1 MVHGFPPFVYAF
13 ATRRLGSSAYFDLDS
28 LWSIR
33 HARTTA
39 RISGELRRCDRAGVA
54 RLADDP
60 GAEHGCVER
69 SVAFGPALPTA
80 PLDPGNLFER
90 GDVEVACAHLTVSQY
105 GVCDPWYAIFMYCIP
120 FLVLVRYPCW
130 NSQGL
135 KQEFFP
141 AASRRYRYRRLPRS
155 ETIQTSARGGLRR
168 CPSIDR
174 RVETRAKISD
184 AVERDHAPISAP
196 RNWT

>member
-1 MVHGFPPFVYAF
+1 MLLQHGGWVAPPTSISTLRGQFG
-13 ATRRLGSSAYFDLDS
+13 TRGQPRVFRENCGGVIELVLPERPTIQGLNMGALNAASAKMAS
-28 LWSIR
+28 
-33 HARTTA
+33 
-39 RISGELRRCDRAGVA
+39 GVA
-54 RLADDP
+54 DSA
-60 GAEHGCVER
+60 
-69 SVAFGPALPTA
+69 
-80 PLDPGNLFER
+80 LDPGNLFER

-105 GVCDPWYAIFMYCIP
+105 GVSDSWYAIFMYCIP

-141 AASRRYRYRRLPRS
+141 AASRRYRCRRLPRS
-155 ETIQTSARGGLRR
+155 ETIQSSARGGLRG
-168 CPSIDR
+168 CPSIDC